1 MPERDKDEKLW
12 RSVVSLAL
20 VIHLFCVGVV
30 LASNFRRSA
39 LQSRL
44 VSVFAA
50 YTRALNLDPNFT
62 PYYYTLGRVS
72 DDDTYL
78 VIDLY
83 DSADLPVDRQ
93 AVAGSLRLPDAGSRW
108 LENPR
113 RTIQL
118 ARLLAERAE
127 SPSDSDQ
134 DVASELA
141 RSIGGYAM
149 RQSGNQ
155 RAFVRVL
162 RRMSQPYELTSLNP
176 GFPPDKPTDSAY
188 DMTIYEADAWI
199 DEDDQV
205 QVLRRASRAEVAPR
219 ASNPATSGQSA
230 PSQPTPMP

>member
-1 MPERDKDEKLW
+1 MPQSEKDDNLW

-39 LQSRL
+39 LQTRL
-44 VSVFAA
+44 ISIFAA
-50 YTRALNLDPNFT
+50 YTKSLHFDSDFT

-78 VIDLY
+78 AIDLY
-83 DSADLPVDRQ
+83 ASADLPVDRQ
-93 AVAGSLRLPDAGSRW
+93 EIASSTRLPEGGSGW
-108 LENPR
+108 FENR
-113 RTIQL
+113 RRAIQL
-118 ARLLAERAE
+118 AKLLAERAE
-127 SPSDSDQ
+127 SESDTDQ

-141 RSIGGYAM
+141 RSVGGYAM

-155 RAFVRVL
+155 RAVVRAM
-162 RRMSQPYELTSLNP
+162 RRLSQPYDLTSLNP
-176 GFPPDKPTDSAY
+176 GFPADKPTDPAY

-199 DEDDQV
+199 DEDNQV

-219 ASNPATSGQSA
+219 ASGQTTTGQQPAR
-230 PSQPTPMP
+230 